1 MDDKNKNG
9 VTFYEAREQIAI
21 VDAML
26 SIILNKLGDLRGE
39 MRDCTLEEYDVL
51 KRANQLSHELY
62 ADVVKVLGSVRER
75 KKGGLK

>member
-26 SIILNKLGDLRGE
+26 SIILNKLGDLRSE
-39 MRDCTLEEYDVL
+39 LRDCTQEEYDVL
-51 KRANQLSHELY
+51 KRANRFSHELY

-75 KKGGLK
+75 KRGG